1 MKKKTLKD
9 LRENKEL
16 TQEQTAKI
24 LAITKEYLSMLENG
38 SRNPSDSLKKKMCKL
53 YECDISDIF
62 LAINSTK
69 RLKRRR
75 NNGEVIN
82 NKTSS

>member
-1 MKKKTLKD
+1 MKNKTLKD
-9 LRENKEL
+9 VRKDKEL

-38 SRNPSDSLKKKMCKL
+38 DRNPSDSLKEKMAKL
-53 YECDISDIF
+53 YCCNISDIF

-69 RLKRRR
+69 RLKSK
-75 NNGEVIN
+75 I
-82 NKTSS
+82 